1 MMRIYKFLAFVT
13 AVTMWGACSSGGSD
27 ILGNDSALIAVK
39 QGSKWGFVNHKGE
52 YVINPQFNGVS
63 FFTDGVAVVS
73 MGKYGDEKLGLID
86 ESGKYVVNPVYV
98 DASLLSD
105 GCVWMVKPN
114 CAPELVDNSGKVLF
128 AYKKGRVFHSFHEGL
143 AIIEGDGG
151 KEWVIDKNGKMV
163 FELQDNYSFESDF
176 FDGLAVVKEHGSRG
190 YVNNNGK
197 LVINCQ
203 FDKAKPFVNGKAVVC
218 SNEQYGVI
226 DKEGKYVINPQFQG
240 MIKDNDRYVI
250 RMDTQYGWCDG
261 KGKIVINPQFDR
273 VFLFGNSDLA
283 PVCSGDKWGFID
295 KNGKYAI
302 NPQFDFALPFNHDVA
317 VVVQNDKFGLI
328 DKEGN
333 YVANPQFDNIVSPL
347 SLDELFKRTV
357 TSQYFDVEGAVSHIA
372 SLFSGNK
379 FNGMKISETSIGF
392 FRQKYN
398 LSDKAI
404 QAECKYSRDLEYTIT
419 AHGTFTQEV
428 SDGWWGT
435 EIQDIPYAKIDY
447 LSLNISLS
455 KKSKTGEVAKG
466 LANALLVKDGRSAS
480 GMYVQ
485 FVQDINS
492 SNGEF
497 RSLIMNVSD
506 KPIKK

>member
-1 MMRIYKFLAFVT
+1 MMNMCKFLTLIAGV
-13 AVTMWGACSSGGSD
+13 AMWVSCSSGGNG
-27 ILGNDSALIAVK
+27 LVGVDSELIAVK

-52 YVINPQFNGVS
+52 YVINPQFSSVS
-63 FFTDGVAVVS
+63 FFTDGVAVVN
-73 MGKYGDEKLGLID
+73 MGNYGDEKFGLID
-86 ESGKYVVNPVYV
+86 EDGKYVVNPMY
-98 DASLLSD
+98 AEAALFSD
-105 GCVWMVKPN
+105 GCVWMVKPD

-128 AYKKGRVFHSFHEGL
+128 TYKKGREFHSFREGL
-143 AIIEGDGG
+143 AVVEGDGG
-151 KEWVIDKNGKMV
+151 KEWVIDKNGKTV

-176 FDGLAVVKEHGSRG
+176 FDGLAVVKEHGNRG

-203 FDKAKPFVNGKAVVC
+203 FDEARPFVNGKAIVC
-218 SNEQYGVI
+218 SNDQYGVI
-226 DKEGKYVINPQFQG
+226 DKKGKYVINPQFQE
-240 MIKDNDRYVI
+240 MIEDNGKYVI
-250 RMDTQYGWCDG
+250 LMGTQFGWCDG

-273 VFLFGNSDLA
+273 ALLFGNSDLA

-295 KNGKYAI
+295 KNGKYVI
-302 NPQFDFALPFNHDVA
+302 NPQFDYALPFNGDVA
-317 VVVQNDKFGLI
+317 IVLQGDKFGLI
-328 DKEGN
+328 NKDGN
-333 YVANPQFDNIVSPL
+333 FVANPQFDDVGSPL
-347 SLDELFKRTV
+347 VLEDLFKRAV

-379 FNGMKISETSIGF
+379 FNGMKISETSISL

-398 LSDKAI
+398 LSDRAI
-404 QAECKYSRDLEYTIT
+404 QAECRYSRDLKYTIT

-466 LANALLVKDGRSAS
+466 LANALQVKDGRSAS